1 MNTDLPILD
10 LEVQKALRE
19 MMRDDFELLIDT
31 FIADGQ
37 MRLGH
42 LEASLQ
48 AQDWPAFAQTAHS
61 FRGSCG
67 NMGALAMQ
75 QTCQEAEEASM
86 AGDPAQASACLLRLN
101 DLFGQVTA
109 LLRPQ
114 SS

>member
-10 LEVQKALRE
+10 SEVQQALRE
-19 MMRDDFELLIDT
+19 MMRDDFDLLIDT
-31 FIADGQ
+31 FIADAQ

-42 LEASLQ
+42 LQASLLT
-48 AQDWPAFAQTAHS
+48 QDWPAFAQTAHS

-75 QTCQEAEEASM
+75 QACQEAEEASR
-86 AGDPAQASACLLRLN
+86 AGDAEYASACLRRLN
-101 DLFGQVTA
+101 GLFDQVTV